1 MTPKEKALELVGRFG
16 NVEIFI
22 SIEPT
27 NIECK
32 IKETDWSGTA
42 KQCALIA
49 SDEIKEQLIQ
59 NLDNDVSS
67 IHAIYWEK
75 VKQEINKL

>member
-49 SDEIKEQLIQ
+49 ADEIKEQLIQ

-75 VKQEINKL
+75 VKQEIEKL